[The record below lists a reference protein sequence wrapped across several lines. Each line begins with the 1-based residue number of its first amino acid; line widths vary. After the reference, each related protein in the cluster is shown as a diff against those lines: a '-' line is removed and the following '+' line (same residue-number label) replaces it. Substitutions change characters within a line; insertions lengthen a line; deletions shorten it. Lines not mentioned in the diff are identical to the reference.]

1 MENIVLKKRKLTGKK
16 CKKLLK
22 EGIVPCVIYN
32 SKSESTNCEM
42 KRGDAERLMQGVT
55 SATILDV
62 ELEEKKM
69 KAFVKDVET
78 DPRKDSI
85 RHISFFEIDEK
96 AELTFDMP
104 FVLTGVAPA
113 VKNNIGVLIQ
123 PTKSVSVRAK
133 AKDVVPHIEID
144 ISNLENIGDAIVLEE
159 IQMPEGIELFNPE
172 DINNTIVTIT
182 DLQKQVEE
190 EEEDTEEEEGLEEE
204 EGVVEGEGEGEEKP
218 SAEQGEE
225 KEKQTKEE

>member
-1 MENIVLKKRKLTGKK
+1 MLKPTPVK
-16 CKKLLK
+16 
-22 EGIVPCVIYN
+22 I
-32 SKSESTNCEM
+32 
-42 KRGDAERLMQGVT
+42 Q
-55 SATILDV
+55 LDIF
-62 ELEEKKM
+62 L
-69 KAFVKDVET
+69 
-78 DPRKDSI
+78 
-85 RHISFFEIDEK
+85 FFEIDEK

-104 FVLTGVAPA
+104 FVLTGVSPA

-123 PTKSVSVRAK
+123 PTKSVTVRAK

-159 IQMPEGIELFNPE
+159 IEIPTGVELFNPE

-190 EEEDTEEEEGLEEE
+190 EVEETEDEEGLEEE
-204 EGVVEGEGEGEEKP
+204 EGATEGEGEGEEKP
-218 SAEQGEE
+218 SQEQGEE

>member
-1 MENIVLKKRKLTGKK
+1 MEKIVLEKRELTGKK
-16 CKKLLK
+16 CKKLLR

-32 SKSESTNCEM
+32 SKSESTNCEIQ
-42 KRGDAERLMQGVT
+42 RGDAERLLQGVT

-62 ELEEKKM
+62 HLGEKKM
-69 KAFVKDVET
+69 KAFVKDIET

-104 FVLTGVAPA
+104 LLLVGVSPA
-113 VKNNIGVLIQ
+113 VKNNLGVLIQ
-123 PTKSVSVRAK
+123 PTYSVTVKAK

-159 IQMPEGIELFNPE
+159 VKIPEGIELFNPE
-172 DINNTIVTIT
+172 DINNTVATIT

-190 EEEDTEEEEGLEEE
+190 EVEETEEEEE
-204 EGVVEGEGEGEEKP
+204 EGEVIDGEAETIEGEQKPSEENTEQQSEEK
-218 SAEQGEE
+218 
-225 KEKQTKEE
+225 KE